1 MKGGQSLNH
10 LQQKKQEKE
19 DELWVKPQPC
29 VICKKV
35 IGGAYAN
42 HGDAGW
48 TCSATCMKAQDA
60 KPKYPG
66 HEASTFEELHHAT
79 LSGGQDGE
87 VES

>member
-1 MKGGQSLNH
+1 MKGGQNLRDM
-10 LQQKKQEKE
+10 QQKKKDQEE
-19 DELWVKPQPC
+19 TQWVASQPC

-66 HEASTFEELHHAT
+66 HEAQDFERKHGL
-79 LSGGQDGE
+79 
-87 VES
+87 